1 MSDTASA
8 SCASNSK
15 CCSSCMMSL
24 GLLIQRLIV
33 GYVMFYHGSQKL
45 FGWFGG
51 GGFEK
56 TVEGFGSM
64 GFPMPKLMAALAGG
78 AECFGGIFLAIGLAT
93 RPSAFLIFFTMMV
106 ASFKVHGGAFAMSN
120 GGMEYPLT
128 LGLVALGI
136 LLIGPGKLT
145 VSRLIPGIQKKC
157 ALRCLL
163 G

>member
-1 MSDTASA
+1 M
-8 SCASNSK
+8 SK
-15 CCSSCMMSL
+15 CSTAKCPTSSCMMSL

-45 FGWFGG
+45 FGWFEGH
-51 GGFEK
+51 GFEK
-56 TVEGFGSM
+56 TVSGFHSM

-78 AECFGGIFLAIGLAT
+78 AECFGGILLAIGLAT
-93 RPSAFLIFFTMMV
+93 RPAALLIFFTMMV
-106 ASFKVHGGAFAMSN
+106 ASFKVHGSAFSSAK

-136 LLIGPGKLT
+136 LLIGPGKLAA
-145 VSRLIPGIQKKC
+145 SRLIPGLRGKC
-157 ALRCLL
+157 ALNTLL

>member
-1 MSDTASA
+1 
-8 SCASNSK
+8 
-15 CCSSCMMSL
+15 MMSL

-56 TVEGFGSM
+56 TVSGFDSM
-64 GFPMPKLMAALAGG
+64 GFPMPKLMAGLAGG
-78 AECFGGIFLAIGLAT
+78 AECFGGILLAIGLAT

-106 ASFKVHGGAFAMSN
+106 ASFKVHGDAFSARA

-128 LGLVALGI
+128 LGLVALGL
-136 LLIGPGKLT
+136 LLIGPGKLAA
-145 VSRLIPGIQKKC
+145 SRLIPGIHGKC
-157 ALRCLL
+157 FTRTLL